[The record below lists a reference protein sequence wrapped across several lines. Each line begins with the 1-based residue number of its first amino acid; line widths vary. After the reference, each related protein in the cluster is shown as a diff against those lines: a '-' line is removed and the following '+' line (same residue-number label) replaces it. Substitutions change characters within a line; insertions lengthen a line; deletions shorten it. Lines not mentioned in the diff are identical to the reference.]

1 MKYRKGRWSKSIKP
15 LMAFADLTILICGV
29 FLFEIQLSNY
39 YSFIVY
45 ISIAWI
51 IISLKNG
58 FYEVDRQARVI
69 QLFSLLFR
77 QIVLFVIVLYAYM
90 GFFKQ
95 PNVGRLA
102 LANYVVYVTV
112 VVFSFKYLV
121 FFLLK
126 KFRVLLKGNGRTVI
140 VIGDN
145 SKTRQLIKIFKSKKE
160 YGFDF
165 KAKFSVKAQ
174 DFSIAKCL
182 DYVVENGIDEIY
194 FSVAELSNEEIKQL
208 VDFSDNNLR
217 TLKFIPDN
225 KDIFAKNLK
234 YEYYDYIPILS
245 LRNIAVHEPIN
256 AFIKRSFDIV
266 FSSLVILFVLSWLTP
281 LMAILIKLESKGP
294 TLFLQKRHGL
304 DNREFFCFKYRSMA
318 INKSTDDLHVKKND
332 MRVTKIGKFIRK
344 TSLDEM
350 PQFYNV
356 FSGQMSV
363 VGPRPHMISLS
374 EVYMKKANRYML
386 RHSVKPGITGLAQVS
401 GFRGEVE
408 EDSDIIN
415 RVKYDIFYLENW
427 SLLMDL
433 GIILQTVLNLFKGEE
448 KAY

>member
-1 MKYRKGRWSKSIKP
+1 
-15 LMAFADLTILICGV
+15 MALIDLTIVNGSI
-29 FLFEIQLSNY
+29 FLFEIQLKNY
-39 YSFIVY
+39 YFFISYV
-45 ISIAWI
+45 SIAWI
-51 IISLKNG
+51 VISLKNA
-58 FYEVDRQARVI
+58 FYEVERQARVVHI
-69 QLFSLLFR
+69 LSLLLR
-77 QIVLFVIVLYAYM
+77 QIFFFTIILYAYM

-102 LANYVVYVTV
+102 LANYVLFVSATI
-112 VVFSFKYLV
+112 FTFKYSV

-126 KFRVLLKGNGRTVI
+126 KFRIFLKGNGRSVI

-145 SKTRQLIKIFKSKKE
+145 AKTRQLIKTFKTKLE
-160 YGFDF
+160 YGFKF
-165 KAKFSVKAQ
+165 KAKFSVKDK
-174 DFSIAKCL
+174 DFSLIKCFH
-182 DYVVENGIDEIY
+182 YVIENNIDEIY
-194 FSVAELSNEEIKQL
+194 FSVAELSNEQIIRL
-208 VDFSDNNLR
+208 VDFSDNNAR

-225 KDIFAKNLK
+225 KDIFSRNLK
-234 YEYYDYIPILS
+234 YEYYDYTPILS
-245 LRNIAVHEPIN
+245 LREIALHEPIN

-266 FSSLVILFVLSWLTP
+266 FSSLVILLVLSWLTP
-281 LMAILIKLESKGP
+281 LMAILIRLESKGP

-304 DNREFFCFKYRSMA
+304 DNQEFYCFKYRSMA
-318 INKSTDDLHVKKND
+318 VNKSTDDLHVKKND
-332 MRVTKIGKFIRK
+332 MRVTKVGKFIRR

-356 FSGQMSV
+356 FFGQMSI

-386 RHSVKPGITGLAQVS
+386 RHIVKPGITGLAQVS

-408 EDSDIIN
+408 ADSDIIN

-427 SLLMDL
+427 SLLLDL
-433 GIILQTVLNLFKGEE
+433 SIVFQTVFNVFKGED

>member
-1 MKYRKGRWSKSIKP
+1 
-15 LMAFADLTILICGV
+15 
-29 FLFEIQLSNY
+29 
-39 YSFIVY
+39 
-45 ISIAWI
+45 
-51 IISLKNG
+51 
-58 FYEVDRQARVI
+58 
-69 QLFSLLFR
+69 
-77 QIVLFVIVLYAYM
+77 M

-95 PNVGRLA
+95 PDVGRLA
-102 LANYVVYVTV
+102 LANYVIYVTC

-126 KFRVLLKGNGRTVI
+126 KFRVLLKGNGRSVI

-145 SKTRQLIKIFKSKKE
+145 AKTRQLIKIFQTKLDYGLNFKE
-160 YGFDF
+160 
-165 KAKFSVKAQ
+165 KFSVGDKN
-174 DFSIAKCL
+174 FSLMKCL
-182 DYVVENGIDEIY
+182 EYVVENNIDEIY
-194 FSVAELSNEEIKQL
+194 FSVAELSNDQITHL
-208 VDFSDNNLR
+208 VDFAENNLR

-225 KDIFAKNLK
+225 KDIFARNLK

-245 LRNIAVHEPIN
+245 LRKIALHDPIN
-256 AFIKRSFDIV
+256 AFIKRAFDIV
-266 FSSLVILFVLSWLTP
+266 FSSVVILLVLSWLTP

-304 DNREFFCFKYRSMA
+304 DNREFYCFKYRSMA
-318 INKSTDDLHVKKND
+318 VNRGNDALHVTKND

-356 FSGQMSV
+356 FFGQMSV
-363 VGPRPHMISLS
+363 VGPRPHMVSLS

-401 GFRGEVE
+401 GFRGEIE
-408 EDSDIIN
+408 ADTDIIN

-427 SLLMDL
+427 SLLLDL
-433 GIILQTVLNLFKGEE
+433 GIIIQTVTNLFKGEE